1 MNKKS
6 QSRPVVLCI
15 LDGWGE
21 RKETEN
27 NAVALAKTPAW
38 DRLKKTVA
46 GSELQACAGQHVA
59 LVRVPSRW
67 LPPFAAA
74 GPAHMLAAQV
84 RPRPGDGADR
94 RGPGHHTAAGAA
106 WLADVQVGH
115 EHTHQGGVGRHHV

>member
-46 GSELQACAGQHVA
+46 GSELQASEQYVGLPSGQMGN
-59 LVRVPSRW
+59 SE
-67 LPPFAAA
+67 
-74 GPAHMLAAQV
+74 
-84 RPRPGDGADR
+84 
-94 RGPGHHTAAGAA
+94 
-106 WLADVQVGH
+106 VGH
-115 EHTHQGGVGRHHV
+115 MNLGAGRVVT